1 MCGIAGVLRFD
12 GCRADPALATAMAA
26 RLAHRGPD
34 GSGTFCREGV
44 SLSHTRLA
52 VIDPGNGAQPMGST
66 DGGVQIVSDG
76 AIYNHLQLRTRLAR
90 QGHVFRTSSDTE
102 VLLAG
107 YARWGEDLPARLH
120 GMFAFAIV
128 DFPRKRLLLARDH
141 LGSKPLYWT
150 ANAARLAFASEIAA
164 LRLLPDHGT
173 DLDFQ
178 AMDQYLQLRYIPPP
192 RTVFRGT
199 QKLPPGTL
207 LCADFDGTVHEP
219 RRYWTL
225 AYAPQD
231 DLSAEEWDEQL
242 DWALTDSVRAHLVA
256 DVPFGACLSG
266 GIGSTLI
273 VDRMARLLD
282 DPVDAF
288 SIDFEDAA
296 ASEKEYARY
305 AAAECGASHHLRTV
319 RCDALTLLPAML
331 DRFGEPFG
339 DCSAAAAW
347 RLAELARAHVP
358 MVLSGDGGDEAFG
371 GHAAY
376 GLWLSGAD
384 NRSAP
389 WPQFSDGLGRYLS
402 LVGSVDSP
410 FRERLWRAP
419 YRHVLTAPF
428 AWHEAA
434 FAAVDGLPAL
444 AQARLLDIAGALQ
457 GEILTKVDVT
467 SMAHGLEVRT
477 PFADVHIMELALRL
491 PEALLMARD
500 ADGAWQGKL
509 ALKRLLSR
517 HFPES
522 FVNRPR
528 RGFALPL
535 ADWFGPTGSSRAHLA
550 ARLTGP
556 DSRLRPF
563 FHPEPVAQLLAA
575 ASPGPLWVLLTLEQ
589 WLRQNDY

>member
-12 GCRADPALATAMAA
+12 GNRADPALAAAMAA

-52 VIDPGNGAQPMGST
+52 VIDPEGGAQPMGSA
-66 DGGVQIVSDG
+66 DGGVQIVYNG
-76 AIYNHLQLRTRLAR
+76 EIYNHLQLRTRLAR
-90 QGHVFRTSSDTE
+90 LGHVFRTRSDTE

-141 LGSKPLYWT
+141 LGIKPLYWT

-164 LRLLPDHGT
+164 LRLLPDYAT
-173 DLDFQ
+173 DLDMQ
-178 AMDQYLQLRYIPPP
+178 AVDQYLQLQYIPAPL
-192 RTVFRGT
+192 TVFRGT
-199 QKLPPGTL
+199 HKLPPGTL
-207 LCADFDGTVHEP
+207 LRADFDGTVHEP

-231 DLSAEEWDEQL
+231 GLSAEEWDEQL

-266 GIGSTLI
+266 GIDSTLV
-273 VDRMARLLD
+273 VDRMSRLLD

-288 SIDFEDAA
+288 SIDFEEAA
-296 ASEKEYARY
+296 ASEKDYARY
-305 AAAECGASHHLRTV
+305 AAAECGACHHLRTV
-319 RCDALTLLPAML
+319 RCDALELLPVML
-331 DRFGEPFG
+331 ERFGEPFG
-339 DCSAAAAW
+339 DSSAVAAW

-358 MVLSGDGGDEAFG
+358 MALSGDGGDEAFG
-371 GHAAY
+371 GYATY

-384 NRSAP
+384 NRSTP

-402 LVGSVDSP
+402 LVSYVNYP

-419 YRHVLTAPF
+419 YRRVLTAPF

-434 FAAVDGLPAL
+434 FAAVDGLPPL
-444 AQARLLDIAGALQ
+444 AQARLLDIAGYLQ
-457 GEILTKVDVT
+457 GDILTKVDVT
-467 SMAHGLEVRT
+467 SMAHGLELRT
-477 PFADVHIMELALRL
+477 PFTDVHIMELALRM
-491 PEALLMARD
+491 PEELLMARD
-500 ADGAWQGKL
+500 ANGAWQGKL

-522 FVNRPR
+522 FVNRPKM
-528 RGFALPL
+528 GFALPL
-535 ADWFGPTGSSRAHLA
+535 ADWFGQNGPYRAHLT

-556 DSRLRPF
+556 DSRLSPF
-563 FHPEPVAQLLAA
+563 FHPEPIERLLAA
-575 ASPGPLWVLLTLEQ
+575 TSTGPLWVLLTLEQ
-589 WLRQNDY
+589 WLRQNGY